1 MLFFSPGIPR
11 TAWDEDG
18 AERVSLL
25 HAGLPF
31 GRHAETQNQVFLEEK
46 KQKRR
51 LFNLMKEDWAPRDK
65 SAPKKCCSSPAGAP
79 THRACLFLD
88 GTDQMHFTDVFLT

>member
-46 KQKRR
+46 SRR
-51 LFNLMKEDWAPRDK
+51 EGF
-65 SAPKKCCSSPAGAP
+65 S
-79 THRACLFLD
+79 T
-88 GTDQMHFTDVFLT
+88 

>member
-1 MLFFSPGIPR
+1 MLFFLQGIPR

-18 AERVSLL
+18 AERVSSL

-46 KQKRR
+46 SRR
-51 LFNLMKEDWAPRDK
+51 EGF
-65 SAPKKCCSSPAGAP
+65 S
-79 THRACLFLD
+79 T
-88 GTDQMHFTDVFLT
+88 